1 MLLFHISAANLNA
14 LVIFVLAFVISSINL
29 LTPLLPYYLGW

>member
-1 MLLFHISAANLNA
+1 MLLFHISAANLNEIA
-14 LVIFVLAFVISSINL
+14 IFVLAFVISSINL